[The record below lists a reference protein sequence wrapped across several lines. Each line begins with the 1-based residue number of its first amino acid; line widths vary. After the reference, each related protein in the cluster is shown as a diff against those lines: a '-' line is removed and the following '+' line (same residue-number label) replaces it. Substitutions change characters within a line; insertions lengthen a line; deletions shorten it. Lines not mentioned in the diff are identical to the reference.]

1 MLTGPRLWWR
11 AVMIVLLSR
20 YYNASS
26 GHEPSNDM
34 ARESNL
40 VTDNLHAQL

>member
-1 MLTGPRLWWR
+1 
-11 AVMIVLLSR
+11 MIVLLSR